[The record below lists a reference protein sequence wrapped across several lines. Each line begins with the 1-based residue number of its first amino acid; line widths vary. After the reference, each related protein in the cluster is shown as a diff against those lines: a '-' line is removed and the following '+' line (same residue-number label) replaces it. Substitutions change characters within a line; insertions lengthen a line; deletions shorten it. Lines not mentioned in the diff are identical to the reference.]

1 MNMDVVDLRDF
12 YATALG
18 QVAARALRR
27 KIRLIWP
34 DLRDMDVL
42 GVGYPVPYLNP
53 LRNDGARVMVA
64 MPSRQGVLHW
74 PAEGGVTTVLAD
86 EWELPFPDLSVD
98 RVLIV
103 HGLETTERIR
113 PMLREAWRVLKGS
126 GRLLIVAP
134 NRRGLWARFER
145 TPFGHGQPFSPRQI
159 SRLLRDNLFTPR
171 ADPPRGVRAADPLA
185 DDSGLGA
192 RVGAGRPSRV
202 PPFFR
207 GRAGRGDQAD
217 LCRAHRFGSQTP
229 LSTGDARRLMPDR
242 ENGLRLGKI
251 AAAREDRGRGGS

>member
-12 YATALG
+12 YATTLG

-34 DLRDMDVL
+34 NLRDMDVL

-53 LRNDGARVMVA
+53 MRNDGARVMVA

-74 PAEGGVTTVLAD
+74 PAEGGVATVLAD
-86 EWELPFPDLSVD
+86 EWELPFADLSMD

-159 SRLLRDNLFTPR
+159 SRLLRDNLFTPVQTR
-171 ADPPRGVRAADPLA
+171 HAVFVPPTRSRMVLASAPAWEQVGHRVFRHFSGVVLAEATKQIYAGHTVSARKRRSQLATRGV
-185 DDSGLGA
+185 
-192 RVGAGRPSRV
+192 
-202 PPFFR
+202 
-207 GRAGRGDQAD
+207 
-217 LCRAHRFGSQTP
+217 
-229 LSTGDARRLMPDR
+229 
-242 ENGLRLGKI
+242 
-251 AAAREDRGRGGS
+251 